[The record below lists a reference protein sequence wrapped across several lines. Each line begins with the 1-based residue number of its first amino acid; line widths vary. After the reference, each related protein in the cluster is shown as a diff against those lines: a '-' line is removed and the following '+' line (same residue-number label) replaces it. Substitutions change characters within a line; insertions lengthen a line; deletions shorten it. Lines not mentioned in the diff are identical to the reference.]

1 MTRQDIRPASVEDVP
16 AIREILAAHGNDG
29 PVTTVDIVG
38 PYVRHLL
45 AHHRVLVATEGELV
59 LGFGAVVDAGVAIH
73 LADLFIRLDRL
84 GQGTG
89 RALLD
94 ELFGDAPRR
103 TTFASA
109 DPRALP
115 VYVRAGMLPRWVTLY
130 VEGTV
135 DRLPQSPPSWTVEA
149 AEAPRLATLER
160 DWTGI
165 DRSVDHAYW
174 AAQPEAD
181 SFVVLE
187 AGEPVAIAH
196 ARRRQVGSARAIDH
210 ALVRPGADPVPAL
223 LAILRRAGERA
234 PVLVLLLGPNPLLP
248 ILLESRLRIVDR
260 DQYMAS
266 HPDLVDPGRLLPNGG
281 LL

>member
-1 MTRQDIRPASVEDVP
+1 MTRQEIRPASVEDVP

-73 LADLFIRLDRL
+73 LADLFIRPDRL
-84 GQGTG
+84 GQGIG
-89 RALLD
+89 RPLLD
-94 ELFGDAPRR
+94 ALFGDAPRR

-115 VYVRAGMLPRWVTLY
+115 VYVRAGMLPRWVALY
-130 VEGTV
+130 LEGEV
-135 DRLPQSPPSWTVEA
+135 DRLPGPPSSFTVKA
-149 AEAPRLATLER
+149 AEAPRLAALEQ
-160 DWTGI
+160 DWIGI
-165 DRSVDHAYW
+165 DRSADHAYW

-196 ARRRQVGSARAIDH
+196 ARRRQVGTARAVDH

-223 LAILRRAGERA
+223 LAVVRRAGERA
-234 PVLVLLLGPNPLLP
+234 PVLVLSPGPNPLLP
-248 ILLESRLRIVDR
+248 ILLGAGLRIVDR

-266 HPDLVDPGRLLPNGG
+266 HADLVDPARLLPNGG